1 MKSMYKIIYA
11 DPPWSYND
19 KSLNRGGAERHYKT
33 MKLSDIKSLPVDSIS
48 DDDSILF
55 MWATFPQLQEAL
67 DVIRSWGFVYKTIA
81 FVWVKTNKRTDV
93 EQLSFLPTDSFDSFW
108 GMGNWTRSN
117 AEICLLAVKGNPKRL
132 NADVHSIIYAPIDVH
147 SRKPKETRDK
157 IIRLVGDLP
166 RIELFARK
174 ATEGWDVF
182 GNEVSSDIEL

>member
-1 MKSMYKIIYA
+1 MKNMYKIIYA

-19 KSLNRGGAERHYKT
+19 KSMNRGGAERHYKT
-33 MKLSDIKSLPVDSIS
+33 MRLSDIKALPVDSIS

-182 GNEVSSDIEL
+182 GNEVSSDVEL